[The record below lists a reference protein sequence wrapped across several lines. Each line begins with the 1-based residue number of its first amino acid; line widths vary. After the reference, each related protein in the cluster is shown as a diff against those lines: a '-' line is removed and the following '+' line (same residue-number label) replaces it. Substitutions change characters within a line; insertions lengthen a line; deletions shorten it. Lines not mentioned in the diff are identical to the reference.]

1 MSDLYRTVNHKPE
14 SDGTVMPSQVF
25 VHSLGQMPYRLAW
38 DLQED
43 WLSRA
48 TRRKQE
54 AREHG
59 LMLSPPIVQHL
70 LLVEHPPVFTLG
82 KSGNEDHLLLN
93 EAERHEA
100 GVEWVHTNRGGD
112 ITFHGPGQLVVY
124 PLLDLDAIRPD
135 IHWYMRSLEE
145 SVIRTLAHW
154 HIQAERYPGYTGVWI
169 DATHPHKA
177 RKICAMGVRTS
188 RWLTLH
194 GLALNV
200 FTDLSFFSGI
210 VPCGIR
216 SHGVCSIQSELP
228 DPPSISEVSRVFLQ
242 QFSCVFNCKLN
253 DAERA
258 VQNFPQAKFESI
270 QSLPV
275 G

>member
-1 MSDLYRTVNHKPE
+1 MTDVKPT
-14 SDGTVMPSQVF
+14 SVF
-25 VHSLGQMPYRLAW
+25 VHWLGRMPYQTAW

-48 TRRKQE
+48 TQRKQE
-54 AREHG
+54 AR
-59 LMLSPPIVQHL
+59 LNTQSLNPPIVQHL

-82 KSGNEDHLLLN
+82 KSGKEDHLLLD
-93 EAERHEA
+93 EAQRAEA
-100 GVEWVHTNRGGD
+100 GVEWVRTNRGGD
-112 ITFHGPGQLVVY
+112 ITYHGPGQLVVY
-124 PLLDLDAIRPD
+124 PLLDLEAIRPD

-145 SVIRTLAHW
+145 AVIRTLAHW
-154 HIQAERYPGYTGVWI
+154 NIQGERYPGYTGVWLGVN
-169 DATHPHKA
+169 HPHRA

-200 FTDLSFFSGI
+200 NTDLSYFSGI

-216 SHGVCSIQSELP
+216 SHGVCSMQGELQHT
-228 DPPSISEVSRVFLQ
+228 PSMIEVAQVFLSA
-242 QFSCVFNCKLN
+242 FASVFECQTLCL
-253 DAERA
+253 DGA
-258 VQNFPQAKFESI
+258 VQLFPDLPTDSI
-270 QSLPV
+270 RPLAV

>member
-1 MSDLYRTVNHKPE
+1 MSDWNRTDNQRYE
-14 SDGTVMPSQVF
+14 SDENVMPSQVF
-25 VHSLGQMPYRLAW
+25 VHSLGRMPYRVAW

-48 TRRKQE
+48 ARRKQE
-54 AREHG
+54 ARENG
-59 LMLSPPIVQHL
+59 KVLSPPIVQHL

-82 KSGNEDHLLLN
+82 KSGKEEHLLLN
-93 EAERHEA
+93 ELEREEA

-124 PLLDLDAIRPD
+124 PLLDLEAIRPD

-145 SVIRTLAHW
+145 AVIRTLAHW
-154 HIQAERYPGYTGVWI
+154 HISAERYPGYTGVWI
-169 DATHPHKA
+169 DATHPHRA

-200 FTDLSFFSGI
+200 STDLGYFSGI
-210 VPCGIR
+210 VPCGIS
-216 SHGVCSIQSELP
+216 SHGVCSLQSELQKT
-228 DPPSISEVSRVFLQ
+228 PSISDVSRVFIR
-242 QFSCVFNCKLN
+242 QFSSVFNCRMNGGAL
-253 DAERA
+253 AI
-258 VQNFPQAKFESI
+258 QNFPKASRQSV

-275 G
+275 A

>member
-1 MSDLYRTVNHKPE
+1 MISVRST
-14 SDGTVMPSQVF
+14 QVF
-25 VHSLGQMPYRLAW
+25 VHSLGRMPYQQAW

-48 TRRKQE
+48 TKRKQE
-54 AREHG
+54 ARIH
-59 LMLSPPIVQHL
+59 MQAPHPPITQHL

-82 KSGNEDHLLLN
+82 KSGKEDHLLLT
-93 EAERHEA
+93 ETQRAEA

-124 PLLDLDAIRPD
+124 PLLDLEAIQPD

-145 SVIRTLAHW
+145 TVIRTLAQW
-154 HIQAERYPGYTGVWI
+154 HILGERYPGYTGVWI
-169 DATHPHKA
+169 DANDPLRA
-177 RKICAMGVRTS
+177 RKICAMGVRSS

-200 FTDLSFFSGI
+200 HTDLSYFSGI

-216 SHGVCSIQSELP
+216 SHGVCSMQNELSHT
-228 DPPSISEVSRVFLQ
+228 PSLSEVAQAFLLH
-242 QFSCVFNCKLN
+242 FASVFNCHTIALN
-253 DAERA
+253 SAA
-258 VQNFPQAKFESI
+258 QNFPETSASAISTLTVE
-270 QSLPV
+270 
-275 G
+275 